1 MKDSVKRMRRQTTHR
16 EKIFAIYTSDKEL
29 LAKIYKELL
38 KISNRNPNIPIFIK
52 WTKDLNRYLTKE
64 NIQMANKYMK
74 RCSTLYVIREMEI
87 KTMRYRYMSIKI
99 ATIQNTDNTKY
110 W

>member
-38 KISNRNPNIPIFIK
+38 KFSNRNPNIPIFIK

-74 RCSTLYVIREMEI
+74 RCSPSYVIR
-87 KTMRYRYMSIKI
+87 KCKL
-99 ATIQNTDNTKY
+99 K
-110 W
+110 

>member
-1 MKDSVKRMRRQTTHR
+1 
-16 EKIFAIYTSDKEL
+16 
-29 LAKIYKELL
+29 
-38 KISNRNPNIPIFIK
+38 
-52 WTKDLNRYLTKE
+52 
-64 NIQMANKYMK
+64 MANKYMK